1 LGGFFVVLH
10 PPVKLPEGIVG
21 GGTLTVKI
29 VDEYYAAVDRME
41 FRRNPTFPETDD
53 IVYEG
58 SVGGTRTVSFRGAIF
73 GTVQL
78 TGQELMEA
86 FNPGVLALL
95 CGRGDEV
102 TITPAMINLLNTFW
116 DALARHASPAVKT
129 VLEQERARFDGFRRF
144 QNAGFRNW
152 VALLGIQVPTQPRLH
167 ISGSQRETSPDRF
180 RLAANDLPC
189 VDLSLWRSLDLKLWE
204 RVPNATIERDG
215 VTVVF
220 TDPAPPAEKAFYDVR
235 Q

>member
-1 LGGFFVVLH
+1 VVRVFLQH
-10 PPVKLPEGIVG
+10 P
-21 GGTLTVKI
+21 TVFLK
-29 VDEYYAAVDRME
+29 A
-41 FRRNPTFPETDD
+41 
-53 IVYEG
+53 
-58 SVGGTRTVSFRGAIF
+58 
-73 GTVQL
+73 
-78 TGQELMEA
+78 QELMEA

-116 DALARHASPAVKT
+116 DALARHASPALKT
-129 VLEQERARFDGFRRF
+129 VFEQERARFDGFRRF